1 MSIRGDLRVGET
13 LRGSLRKKSH
23 SYTVMGRILLKRRDK
38 RSWRLTRW
46 EQWRLI
52 DDNSKQLWL
61 EINRDANEVILHE
74 PVPIQPTIDPLALE
88 VGQTRQLKVNG
99 QPYTVEVKDI
109 YGADIDH
116 ETGSITHLRGSI
128 AATTCVELHVKGARK
143 SLSSIV
149 IDEHRSREHEAYS
162 RTVLSPSQQSKV
174 FGRTVSRPWWV
185 PGFVRRFCRWFPA
198 AISGES
204 GSWLTPLFWF
214 VLLFGVMV
222 LIEWIDDDGLIPSE
236 GGSFFRNRSVYGGG
250 GGGVGK

>member
-38 RSWRLTRW
+38 RSRRLTRW

-99 QPYTVEVKDI
+99 QPHTVEVKDI

-116 ETGSITHLRGSI
+116 ETGSITHLKGSI

>member
-1 MSIRGDLRVGET
+1 MSIRGDLRIGEVLQGT
-13 LRGSLRKKSH
+13 LREKSQ
-23 SYTVMGRILLKRRDK
+23 SYTVMGRIVLKQGRQGNRR
-38 RSWRLTRW
+38 STRW

-52 DDNSKQLWL
+52 NDDGKELWI
-61 EINRDANEVILHE
+61 EIDRDANEVILHE
-74 PVPIQPTIDPLALE
+74 SVPIQPTIDPLALD
-88 VGQTRQLKVNG
+88 VGQTLKLKVRG
-99 QPYTVEVKDI
+99 RPYTVEVKGA
-109 YGADIDH
+109 YRADIDH
-116 ETGSITHLRGSI
+116 ETGSIRHLKGAN

-162 RTVLSPSQQSKV
+162 RAALSPSQQSKV

-185 PGFVRRFCRWFPA
+185 PGFVRRFWRWFPA

-222 LIEWIDDDGLIPSE
+222 IIEWIDDDGLIPSE
-236 GGSFFRNRSVYGGG
+236 GGSFYRNRSVYGGG